1 MKYLLMPLKMPISMS
16 NLGLIIQREYVE
28 RVRKKS
34 FIVTTLLMPIFMI
47 ILMAAPAMIM
57 LFSTPD
63 HNVIGVLDNSG
74 KILPHLQSNELY
86 EFIPID
92 GNPQSKVEAGDID
105 GYLIIPSDIQKN
117 PSPVLNL
124 YMNTAIPIELQ
135 SSLSSQIDGI
145 VENDKLLAYNIQNLP
160 DILEAVKTNVKINEV
175 RLDKEEGE
183 SLASNLSFL
192 IGMFM
197 SFLLYMFLIMYGQ
210 MVMTSII
217 EEKNNRVLELV
228 VSSVSPNQLMF
239 GKIIGI
245 GLVAITQIVIW
256 GVLMAFISTLVLPA
270 ILPGE
275 VLSQVTQMRA
285 GTLEMGQVDNYETLN
300 ALSILTNVGF
310 IIQLFLWLIL
320 FLVGGFLLY
329 AAMFAA
335 VGSAVDNIQD
345 ASQLQSFILIP
356 IIIALVVSVSIG
368 NAPNSAMAF
377 WLSMIPF
384 TSPMVMMSRIPA
396 GIDLWQPW
404 VSAVI
409 LYASFIFMVW
419 FAGKVYRIGIFM
431 YGKKPNIKDL
441 IKWAQYK

>member
-1 MKYLLMPLKMPISMS
+1 MRIKMN
-16 NLGLIIQREYVE
+16 NLGLIIEREYYE

-34 FIVTTLLMPIFMI
+34 FIITTLLMPIFMI
-47 ILMAAPAMIM
+47 LLTGAPAAIM

-63 HNVIGVLDNSG
+63 HNKIGVVDNSG
-74 KILPHLQSNELY
+74 VILQNLQNNELY
-86 EFIPID
+86 EFLPITGD
-92 GNPQSKVEAGDID
+92 PQSKVDDGEID
-105 GYLIIPSDIQKN
+105 GYIIIPSDIKKST
-117 PSPVLNL
+117 SPVLNL
-124 YMNTAIPIELQ
+124 YMNSAIPIELQ
-135 SSLSSQIDGI
+135 SSLSSQINSI
-145 VENDKLLAYNIQNLP
+145 IENDKLLAYNIQNLP
-160 DILEAVKTNVKINEV
+160 EIMKEVKTNVRINEV
-175 RLDKEEGE
+175 RLDKEDGE

-192 IGMFM
+192 IGLFM

-239 GKIIGI
+239 GKITGI
-245 GLVAITQIVIW
+245 GLVAITQIIIW
-256 GVLMAFISTLVLPA
+256 GVIMAFVSTLLIPT
-270 ILPGE
+270 ILPE
-275 VLSQVTQMRA
+275 EILSQVTQMRS
-285 GTLEMGQVDNYETLN
+285 GTLDIDQIDNYGTLN
-300 ALSILTNVGF
+300 ALSVLTNVGF

-356 IIIALVVSVSIG
+356 IIIALIVSVSIG
-368 NAPNSAMAF
+368 NAPNSALAV

-396 GIDLWQPW
+396 GIEAWQPW
-404 VSAVI
+404 VSAII

-419 FAGKVYRIGIFM
+419 FAGKIYRIGIFM
-431 YGKKPNIKDL
+431 YGKKPNVKDL
-441 IKWAQYK
+441 IKWARYK

>member
-1 MKYLLMPLKMPISMS
+1 MKYLSMPLKMPIKMN
-16 NLGLIIQREYVE
+16 NLGLIIEREYFE

-47 ILMAAPAMIM
+47 LLTAAPAMIM

-63 HNVIGVLDNSG
+63 HNKIGVVDNSG
-74 KILPHLQSNELY
+74 VIYQNLQSNELY
-86 EFIPID
+86 EFIPVT
-92 GNPQSKVEAGDID
+92 GNPQNKVEEGVID
-105 GYLIIPSDIQKN
+105 GYIIIPSDIQKTS
-117 PSPVLNL
+117 SPVINL
-124 YMNTAIPIELQ
+124 YMNSAIPIELQ
-135 SSLSSQIDGI
+135 SSLSSQIKGI

-160 DILEAVKTNVKINEV
+160 EIMESVKTNVKVNEI

-183 SLASNLSFL
+183 SLASDLSFI
-192 IGMFM
+192 IGVFM
-197 SFLLYMFLIMYGQ
+197 SFLLYMFLIMYGS

-228 VSSVSPNQLMF
+228 VSSVNPNQLMF
-239 GKIIGI
+239 GKITGI

-256 GVLMAFISTLVLPA
+256 GIIMAFVSTLFLPA
-270 ILPGE
+270 ILPPE
-275 VLSQVTQMRA
+275 VLSEVTQMRA
-285 GTLEMGQVDNYETLN
+285 GTLDMSHVDNYDTLN

-345 ASQLQSFILIP
+345 ASQLQSFILMP
-356 IIIALVVSVSIG
+356 IIIALIVSVSIG
-368 NAPNSAMAF
+368 NAPNSALAV

-404 VSAVI
+404 VSAII
-409 LYASFIFMVW
+409 LYASFIFMVL
-419 FAGKVYRIGIFM
+419 FAGKIYRIGIFM

-441 IKWAQYK
+441 IKWARYK

>member
-1 MKYLLMPLKMPISMS
+1 MN
-16 NLGLIIQREYVE
+16 NLGLIIQREYLE

-47 ILMAAPAMIM
+47 LLMAAPAMIM
-57 LFSTPD
+57 LLSTPD
-63 HNVIGVLDNSG
+63 HNVIGVVDNSG
-74 KILPHLQSNELY
+74 VVLPHLQGNELY
-86 EFIPID
+86 EFVPIQGD
-92 GNPQSKVEAGDID
+92 PQSKVEDGEID
-105 GYLIIPSDIQKN
+105 GYLIIPSDIQKAA
-117 PSPVLNL
+117 SPVLNL
-124 YMNTAIPIELQ
+124 YMSSAIPIELQ
-135 SSLSSQIDGI
+135 SSLSSQINSI
-145 VENDKLLAYNIQNLP
+145 VENHKLLAYNIQNLP
-160 DILEAVKTNVKINEV
+160 EIMDAVNTNVKINEV

-183 SLASNLSFL
+183 SLTSDLSFL
-192 IGMFM
+192 IGLFM
-197 SFLLYMFLIMYGQ
+197 SFLLYMFLIMYGS

-228 VSSVSPNQLMF
+228 VSSVNPNQLMF
-239 GKIIGI
+239 GKITGI

-256 GVLMAFISTLVLPA
+256 GIIMAFVSTLLLPA
-270 ILPGE
+270 ILPTE
-275 VLSQVTQMRA
+275 VLSDVTQMRA
-285 GTLEMGQVDNYETLN
+285 GTLDMSQVDNYDTLN

-356 IIIALVVSVSIG
+356 IIIALIVSVSIG
-368 NAPNSAMAF
+368 NAPNSALAV

-404 VSAVI
+404 VSAII

-419 FAGKVYRIGIFM
+419 FAGKIYRIGIFM
-431 YGKKPNIKDL
+431 YGKKPNVKDL
-441 IKWAQYK
+441 IKWARYK

>member
-1 MKYLLMPLKMPISMS
+1 MMN
-16 NLGLIIQREYVE
+16 NLGIIIQREYLE

-34 FIVTTLLMPIFMI
+34 FIVTTLLMPVFMI
-47 ILMAAPAMIM
+47 ILMGAPAMIM
-57 LFSTPD
+57 LFNTPE
-63 HNVIGVLDNSG
+63 HNIIGVVDNTG
-74 KILPHLQSNELY
+74 EILPHLKGNELY
-86 EFIPID
+86 EFVPVE
-92 GNPQSKVEAGDID
+92 GNPQDKVENGEID
-105 GYLIIPSDIQKN
+105 GYIVINSDINK
-117 PSPVLNL
+117 SATPVVNL
-124 YMNTAIPIELQ
+124 YMNNAIPIELQ
-135 SSLSSQIDGI
+135 SSLSTQINSI
-145 VENDKLLAYNIQNLP
+145 VENDKLRAYNIRNLSEIM
-160 DILEAVKTNVKINEV
+160 DSVKTNVKINEI

-217 EEKNNRVLELV
+217 EEKNNRVLELI
-228 VSSVSPNQLMF
+228 VSSVSPNQLML
-239 GKIIGI
+239 GKITGI
-245 GLVAITQIVIW
+245 GLVAITQIVLW
-256 GVLMAFISTLVLPA
+256 GIIMAFVSTLFLPA
-270 ILPGE
+270 LLPQD
-275 VLSQVTQMRA
+275 VLAQVSQMKTGSLDISQVNDY
-285 GTLEMGQVDNYETLN
+285 EMLN
-300 ALSILTNVGF
+300 ALSMLTNVGF
-310 IIQLFLWLIL
+310 IIKLFLWLIL

-356 IIIALVVSVSIG
+356 IIIALIVSVSIG
-368 NAPNSAMAF
+368 NAPNSALAV

-419 FAGKVYRIGIFM
+419 FAGKIYRIGIFM
-431 YGKKPNIKDL
+431 YGKKPNVKDL
-441 IKWAQYK
+441 IKWARYK

>member
-1 MKYLLMPLKMPISMS
+1 
-16 NLGLIIQREYVE
+16 
-28 RVRKKS
+28 
-34 FIVTTLLMPIFMI
+34 MPIFMV
-47 ILMAAPAMIM
+47 LMMGAPAMIM

-63 HNVIGVLDNSG
+63 HNVIGVVDNSNF
-74 KILPHLQSNELY
+74 ILPKLQGNELY
-86 EFIPID
+86 EFIPVA
-92 GNPQSKVEAGDID
+92 GNPQLMVDEGKID
-105 GYLIIPSDIQKN
+105 GYLIIPSDVEKSS
-117 PSPVLNL
+117 SPVLNL
-124 YMNTAIPIELQ
+124 YMNSAIPIELQ
-135 SSLSSQIDGI
+135 SSLSSQISNI
-145 VENDKLLAYNIQNLP
+145 VENEKLLQYNIQNLSE
-160 DILEAVKTNVKINEV
+160 ILDSVNTKVKINEN
-175 RLDKEEGE
+175 RLDKDEGE

-217 EEKNNRVLELV
+217 EEKNNRVLEIV
-228 VSSVSPNQLMF
+228 VSSVKPHQLMF
-239 GKIIGI
+239 GKITGI
-245 GLVAITQIVIW
+245 GLVAITQIVLW
-256 GVLMAFISTLVLPA
+256 GIIMAFVSTLIIPA
-270 ILPGE
+270 ILPDE
-275 VLSQVTQMRA
+275 IFAQVTQMRT
-285 GTLEMGQVDNYETLN
+285 GTLDLGQVDNYETLN
-300 ALSILTNVGF
+300 ALSLLTNVGF

-356 IIIALVVSVSIG
+356 IIIALVVSISIG
-368 NAPNSAMAF
+368 NAPNSALAV

-396 GIDLWQPW
+396 GIEAWQPW
-404 VSAVI
+404 VSAII

-419 FAGKVYRIGIFM
+419 FAGKIYRIGIFM

-441 IKWAQYK
+441 IKWARYK

>member
-1 MKYLLMPLKMPISMS
+1 MN
-16 NLGLIIQREYVE
+16 NLGLIIQREYLE

-34 FIVTTLLMPIFMI
+34 FIVTTLLMPVFMI
-47 ILMAAPAMIM
+47 LLMGAPAMIM
-57 LFSTPD
+57 VFSTPD
-63 HNVIGVLDNSG
+63 HNVIGVVDNSG
-74 KILPHLQSNELY
+74 VVFPKLQGNEFY
-86 EFIPID
+86 EFVPVD
-92 GNPQSKVEAGDID
+92 RNPQNEVEEGRID
-105 GYLIIPSDIQKN
+105 GYLIIPSEIRKSS
-117 PSPVLNL
+117 SPVLNL
-124 YMNTAIPIELQ
+124 YMNSAIPIELQ
-135 SSLSSQIDGI
+135 STLSSQINSI
-145 VENDKLLAYNIQNLP
+145 VENEKLLDYNIQNLP
-160 DILEAVKTNVKINEV
+160 EIMEDVKTNVKINEI

-228 VSSVSPNQLMF
+228 VSSVTPNQLMF
-239 GKIIGI
+239 GKITGI
-245 GLVAITQIVIW
+245 GLVAVTQIVLW
-256 GVLMAFISTLVLPA
+256 GIIMAFVSTLFIPAVLPDD
-270 ILPGE
+270 
-275 VLSQVTQMRA
+275 VLGQMA
-285 GTLEMGQVDNYETLN
+285 QMQSGTMDIGQIDNYDTLN
-300 ALSILTNVGF
+300 ALSLLTNVGF
-310 IIQLFLWLIL
+310 IVKLFLWLIL

-356 IIIALVVSVSIG
+356 IIIALIVSVSIG
-368 NAPNSAMAF
+368 NAPNSAMAV

-409 LYASFIFMVW
+409 LYASFAFMVW
-419 FAGKVYRIGIFM
+419 FAGKVYRVGIFM

-441 IKWAQYK
+441 VKWARYK

>member
-1 MKYLLMPLKMPISMS
+1 MN
-16 NLGLIIQREYVE
+16 NLGLIIQREYLE

-34 FIVTTLLMPIFMI
+34 FIVTTLLMPVFMI
-47 ILMAAPAMIM
+47 LLSGAPALIM

-63 HNVIGVLDNSG
+63 HNVIGVIDNSG
-74 KILPHLQSNELY
+74 VVLPHLESNELY
-86 EFIPID
+86 EFVPLD
-92 GNPQSKVEAGDID
+92 GNPESKVDSGVID
-105 GYLIIPSDIQKN
+105 GYLIIPSDIQKTS
-117 PSPVLNL
+117 SPVLNL
-124 YMNTAIPIELQ
+124 YMNSAIPIELQ
-135 SSLSSQIDGI
+135 SSLSSQINGI
-145 VENDKLLAYNIQNLP
+145 VENDKLLSYNIQNLP
-160 DILEAVKTNVKINEV
+160 QIMEKVKTNVKINEV
-175 RLDKEEGE
+175 RLDKDDGE

-228 VSSVSPNQLMF
+228 VSSVSSNQLMF
-239 GKIIGI
+239 GKITGI

-256 GVLMAFISTLVLPA
+256 GVIMAFVSTIFVPA
-270 ILPGE
+270 ILPAD
-275 VLSQVTQMRA
+275 VLSQVTQMKT
-285 GTLEMGQVDNYETLN
+285 GSIDINQVDNYDMLN

-356 IIIALVVSVSIG
+356 IIIALIVSVSIG
-368 NAPNSAMAF
+368 NAPNSALAV

-396 GIDLWQPW
+396 GIPLWQPW

-409 LYASFIFMVW
+409 LYASFVLMVW
-419 FAGKVYRIGIFM
+419 FAGKIYRIGIFM
-431 YGKKPNIKDL
+431 YGKKPNVKDL
-441 IKWAQYK
+441 IKWARYK

>member
-1 MKYLLMPLKMPISMS
+1 MN
-16 NLGLIIQREYVE
+16 NLGLIIQREYLE

-34 FIVTTLLMPIFMI
+34 FIVTTLLMPVFMI
-47 ILMAAPAMIM
+47 LLMGAPAAIM

-63 HNVIGVLDNSG
+63 HNKIGVVDNSG
-74 KILPHLQSNELY
+74 VIFQKLQGNELY
-86 EFIPID
+86 EFIPLSED
-92 GNPQSKVEAGDID
+92 PQSKVDEKEID
-105 GYLIIPSDIQKN
+105 GFIIIPSNIRTAS
-117 PSPVLNL
+117 SPVINL
-124 YMNTAIPIELQ
+124 YMNSAIPIELQ
-135 SSLSSQIDGI
+135 SSLSSQINSI
-145 VENDKLLAYNIQNLP
+145 IENEKLLAYNIQNLP
-160 DILEAVKTNVKINEV
+160 EIMDAVKTNVKINEI

-217 EEKNNRVLELV
+217 EEKNNRVLEIV
-228 VSSVSPNQLMF
+228 VSSVNPNQLMF
-239 GKIIGI
+239 GKITGI
-245 GLVAITQIVIW
+245 GLVAVTQIVIW
-256 GVLMAFISTLVLPA
+256 GVIMAFVSTLILPA
-270 ILPGE
+270 IMPEE
-275 VLSQVTQMRA
+275 VLAQVTQMRS
-285 GTLEMGQVDNYETLN
+285 GSLDMGQIDNYETLN

-356 IIIALVVSVSIG
+356 IIIALIVSVSIG
-368 NAPNSAMAF
+368 NAPNSALAV

-419 FAGKVYRIGIFM
+419 FAGKIYRIGIFM
-431 YGKKPNIKDL
+431 YGKKPNVKDL
-441 IKWAQYK
+441 IRWARYK

>member
-1 MKYLLMPLKMPISMS
+1 MN
-16 NLGLIIQREYVE
+16 NLGLIIQREYLE

-34 FIVTTLLMPIFMI
+34 FIVTTLLMPVFMI
-47 ILMAAPAMIM
+47 ILMGAPAAIM
-57 LFSTPD
+57 LLNTPE
-63 HNVIGVLDNSG
+63 HNKIGIVDNSG
-74 KILPHLQSNELY
+74 VVLQHLQSNEIY
-86 EFIPID
+86 EFIPIT
-92 GNPQSKVEAGDID
+92 GNPQDKVDEGEID
-105 GYLIIPSDIQKN
+105 GYIIIPSDIGKTS
-117 PSPVLNL
+117 SPVLTL
-124 YMNTAIPIELQ
+124 YMNNAIPLDLQ
-135 SSLSSQIDGI
+135 SSLSSQINNI
-145 VENDKLLAYNIQNLP
+145 IENDKLLTYNIQNLP
-160 DILEAVKTNVKINEV
+160 EIMDAVKTNVRINEV
-175 RLDKEEGE
+175 RLDKDEGE

-228 VSSVSPNQLMF
+228 VSSVNPNQLMF
-239 GKIIGI
+239 GKITGI
-245 GLVAITQIVIW
+245 GLVAITQIIIW
-256 GVLMAFISTLVLPA
+256 GVIMAFVSTLLMPA
-270 ILPGE
+270 ILPDD
-275 VLSQVTQMRA
+275 VLYQVSQMRSGSLDMA
-285 GTLEMGQVDNYETLN
+285 QVDNYDTLN
-300 ALSILTNVGF
+300 AISMLTNVGF

-356 IIIALVVSVSIG
+356 IIIALIVSVSIG
-368 NAPNSAMAF
+368 NAPNSALAV

-396 GIDLWQPW
+396 GIELWQPW
-404 VSAVI
+404 VSAII

-419 FAGKVYRIGIFM
+419 FAGKIYRIGIFM
-431 YGKKPNIKDL
+431 YGKKPNVKDL
-441 IKWAQYK
+441 IKWARYK

>member
-1 MKYLLMPLKMPISMS
+1 MN
-16 NLGLIIQREYVE
+16 NLGLIIQREYFE

-34 FIVTTLLMPIFMI
+34 FIVTTLLMPVFMI
-47 ILMAAPAMIM
+47 LLMGAPALIM

-63 HNVIGVLDNSG
+63 HNVIGVVDNTNA
-74 KILPHLQSNELY
+74 IYPRLQGNDLY
-86 EFIPID
+86 EFVPLD
-92 GNPQSKVEAGDID
+92 GNPQTKVDDGEID
-105 GYLIIPSDIQKN
+105 GYIIIPSDIEKSSN
-117 PSPVLNL
+117 PVLNL
-124 YMNTAIPIELQ
+124 YMKNAIPIELQ
-135 SSLSSQIDGI
+135 SSLSSQINGI
-145 VENDKLLAYNIQNLP
+145 VENDKLLTYNIQNLP
-160 DILEAVKTNVKINEV
+160 EIMDAVKTNVKINEV

-228 VSSVSPNQLMF
+228 VSSVKPNQLMF
-239 GKIIGI
+239 GKITGI
-245 GLVAITQIVIW
+245 GLVAITQIVLW
-256 GVLMAFISTLVLPA
+256 GIIMAFISTLFLPA
-270 ILPGE
+270 ILPE
-275 VLSQVTQMRA
+275 EILSQVTQMRS
-285 GTLEMGQVDNYETLN
+285 GTLDMGAVDNYETLN
-300 ALSILTNVGF
+300 ALSVLTNVGF

-356 IIIALVVSVSIG
+356 IIIALIVSVSIG
-368 NAPNSAMAF
+368 NAPNSAMAV

-409 LYASFIFMVW
+409 LYATFALMVW
-419 FAGKVYRIGIFM
+419 FAGKIYRIGIFM
-431 YGKKPNIKDL
+431 YGKKPNVKDL
-441 IKWAQYK
+441 IKWARYK

>member
-1 MKYLLMPLKMPISMS
+1 MS
-16 NLGLIIQREYVE
+16 NLGLIIQREYFE

-34 FIVTTLLMPIFMI
+34 FIITTILMPLFMVVI
-47 ILMAAPAMIM
+47 MAAPAVIM

-63 HNVIGVLDNSG
+63 HNVIGVIDNSNSVYSRLEG
-74 KILPHLQSNELY
+74 NELY
-86 EFIPID
+86 EFVPVD
-92 GNPQSKVEAGDID
+92 GNPQNEVENGKIN
-105 GYLIIPSDIQKN
+105 GYLIIPSDIKTSS
-117 PSPVLNL
+117 SPVLNL
-124 YMNTAIPIELQ
+124 YMNSAIPVELQ
-135 SSLSSQIDGI
+135 SSLSSQINNI
-145 VENDKLLAYNIQNLP
+145 VENEKLLNYNIENLP
-160 DILEAVKTNVKINEV
+160 EIMDSVKTNVKINEV

-197 SFLLYMFLIMYGQ
+197 SFLLYMCLIMYGQ

-228 VSSVSPNQLMF
+228 VSSVTPNQLML
-239 GKIIGI
+239 GKITGI
-245 GLVAITQIVIW
+245 GLVAITQIVLW
-256 GVLMAFISTLVLPA
+256 GVIMAFFSTLFIPAMLPED
-270 ILPGE
+270 IM
-275 VLSQVTQMRA
+275 SQVAQMRA
-285 GTLEMGQVDNYETLN
+285 GTLDMGPVDDYATLN
-300 ALSILTNVGF
+300 ALNVLTNVGF
-310 IIQLFLWLIL
+310 IVELFLWLIL

-356 IIIALVVSVSIG
+356 IIIALIVSVSIG
-368 NAPNSAMAF
+368 NAPNSALAI

-419 FAGKVYRIGIFM
+419 FAGKIYRIGIFM
-431 YGKKPNIKDL
+431 YGKKPNVKDL
-441 IKWAQYK
+441 IKWARYK

>member
-1 MKYLLMPLKMPISMS
+1 MS
-16 NLGLIIQREYVE
+16 NLGLIIQREYFE

-34 FIVTTLLMPIFMI
+34 FIITTILMPLFMVVI
-47 ILMAAPAMIM
+47 MAAPAVIM

-63 HNVIGVLDNSG
+63 HNVIGVIDNSNSVYSRLEG
-74 KILPHLQSNELY
+74 NELY
-86 EFIPID
+86 EFVPVD
-92 GNPQSKVEAGDID
+92 GNPQNEVENGKIN
-105 GYLIIPSDIQKN
+105 GYLIIPSDIKTSS
-117 PSPVLNL
+117 SPVLNL
-124 YMNTAIPIELQ
+124 YMNSAIPVELQ
-135 SSLSSQIDGI
+135 SSLSSQINNI
-145 VENDKLLAYNIQNLP
+145 VENEKLLNYNIENLP
-160 DILEAVKTNVKINEV
+160 EIMDSVKTNVKINEV

-197 SFLLYMFLIMYGQ
+197 SFLLYMCLIMYGQ

-228 VSSVSPNQLMF
+228 VSSVTPNQLML
-239 GKIIGI
+239 GKITGI
-245 GLVAITQIVIW
+245 GLVAITQIVLW
-256 GVLMAFISTLVLPA
+256 GVIMAFFSTLFIPAMLPED
-270 ILPGE
+270 IM
-275 VLSQVTQMRA
+275 SQVTQMRA
-285 GTLEMGQVDNYETLN
+285 GTLDMGPVDDYATLN
-300 ALSILTNVGF
+300 ALNVLTNVGF
-310 IIQLFLWLIL
+310 IVELFLWLIL

-356 IIIALVVSVSIG
+356 IIIALIVSVSIG
-368 NAPNSAMAF
+368 NAPNSALAI

-419 FAGKVYRIGIFM
+419 FAGKIYRIGIFM
-431 YGKKPNIKDL
+431 YGKKPNVKDL
-441 IKWAQYK
+441 IKWARYK

>member
-1 MKYLLMPLKMPISMS
+1 MN
-16 NLGLIIQREYVE
+16 NLGLIIQREYLE

-34 FIVTTLLMPIFMI
+34 FVVTTLLMPVFMI

-57 LFSTPD
+57 LLSTPD
-63 HNVIGVLDNSG
+63 HNVIGVIDNTG
-74 KILPHLQSNELY
+74 VILPRLESNELY
-86 EFIPID
+86 EFVPID
-92 GNPQSKVEAGDID
+92 GNPQNKVEDGDIN
-105 GYLIIPSDIQKN
+105 GYLIIPSDIRTN

-124 YMNTAIPIELQ
+124 YMNTAIPVELQ
-135 SSLSSQIDGI
+135 SSLSSQINGI

-160 DILEAVKTNVKINEV
+160 EIMENVKTKVKINEV

-228 VSSVSPNQLMF
+228 VSSVNPNQLMF
-239 GKIIGI
+239 GKITGI

-256 GVLMAFISTLVLPA
+256 GVIMAFVSTLVLPA
-270 ILPGE
+270 VLPQE
-275 VLSQVTQMRA
+275 VLGQVTQMRA

-300 ALSILTNVGF
+300 AISVLTNVGF
-310 IIQLFLWLIL
+310 IIELFLWLIL

-356 IIIALVVSVSIG
+356 IIIALIVSVSIG
-368 NAPNSAMAF
+368 NAPNSALAV

-409 LYASFIFMVW
+409 LYASFVFMVW
-419 FAGKVYRIGIFM
+419 FAGKIYRIGIFM
-431 YGKKPNIKDL
+431 YGKKPNVKDL
-441 IKWAQYK
+441 IKWARYK